1 LQVKS
6 PIRDTDPEYLRRLI
20 ATTRAADGGVPV
32 VRFRA
37 FVPRSA
43 ALEKPL
49 LVQVD
54 FAQRVRFASDLLVD
68 NGQVVSSRRAAV
80 GITAVTV
87 TDDTAQPIGAG
98 VAAFDPNGPAAAAG
112 VRVGDIITRIERD
125 EIRTAQ
131 DLQTRLAERRP
142 GEAVRL
148 TVKRRPAAEPLT
160 MTITL
165 GELAVT

>member
-1 LQVKS
+1 
-6 PIRDTDPEYLRRLI
+6 
-20 ATTRAADGGVPV
+20 
-32 VRFRA
+32 
-37 FVPRSA
+37 
-43 ALEKPL
+43 
-49 LVQVD
+49 VQVD